1 MGMGMDMI
9 KRIINVVNAKTLEI
23 LDICIVI
30 A

>member
-1 MGMGMDMI
+1 MDMGMDMV
-9 KRIINVVNAKTLEI
+9 KRIINMVNAKTLEI

>member
-1 MGMGMDMI
+1 MDMGMDMV
-9 KRIINVVNAKTLEI
+9 KQIINMVNAKTLEI

>member
-1 MGMGMDMI
+1 MDMGMDMV

>member
-1 MGMGMDMI
+1 MGMGMDMV

>member
-1 MGMGMDMI
+1 MDMGMDMV
-9 KRIINVVNAKTLEI
+9 KRIINIVNAKTLEI